1 METHQKD
8 IEEKDPF
15 GQNRADDDEA
25 GNDEKSF
32 LKALL
37 AERALKNQ
45 VEGSFQARGKT
56 IKSQFQSIF
65 KTFIKTFKVLSFKG
79 FVSKASKIYQE
90 IAKLLLLR
98 YYFLIKMRAS
108 IALDGISIDADL
120 DKVAYFKTNATQ
132 TEAIFQVRPIS

>member
-1 METHQKD
+1 MGK
-8 IEEKDPF
+8 IRWK
-15 GQNRADDDEA
+15 
-25 GNDEKSF
+25 
-32 LKALL
+32 
-37 AERALKNQ
+37 
-45 VEGSFQARGKT
+45 EGSVQAKGKNT
-56 IKSQFQSIF
+56 KSQFWSIF
-65 KTFIKTFKVLSFKG
+65 QTFIKKFQGLSFKG

-132 TEAIFQVRPIS
+132 TEAIF